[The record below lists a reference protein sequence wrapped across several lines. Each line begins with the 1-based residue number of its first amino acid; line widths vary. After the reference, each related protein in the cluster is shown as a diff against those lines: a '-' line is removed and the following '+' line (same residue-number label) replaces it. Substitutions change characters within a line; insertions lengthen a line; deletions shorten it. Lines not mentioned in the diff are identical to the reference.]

1 LTKNANT
8 TVENDS
14 LTDMCTDT
22 SFAHFRCLGSWF
34 DESKSPE
41 WRDPDTYD
49 TYFFAHCERAMMI
62 CDWLFTKA
70 YRVRNS
76 SSSTPS
82 ARGVDLKRC
91 LGN

>member
-1 LTKNANT
+1 
-8 TVENDS
+8 
-14 LTDMCTDT
+14 
-22 SFAHFRCLGSWF
+22 
-34 DESKSPE
+34 
-41 WRDPDTYD
+41 
-49 TYFFAHCERAMMI
+49 MI
-62 CDWLFTKA
+62 HDWLFTKA